1 MSTLGSNEIQ
11 KILGLRL
18 MIGNSDT
25 ELKDI
30 QPISLPPKL
39 REYTQEPDLFATTE
53 QCLDGFSR
61 VYNPC
66 ISSLIK
72 QQFSSSAFSHTQ

>member
-1 MSTLGSNEIQ
+1 MQSYLATQSALLREMNESPQSYPSLPMSTLGSNEIQ

-39 REYTQEPDLFATTE
+39 REYTQEPE
-53 QCLDGFSR
+53 
-61 VYNPC
+61 
-66 ISSLIK
+66 
-72 QQFSSSAFSHTQ
+72 